1 MCVEDGQSRSSAHC
15 RVVQIVWSGPSY
27 WFLWA
32 SLEKG
37 ATPTNLNEEPDTTLY
52 CAQLLLWPSSTQT
65 YVTILTCASAA
76 LLIIFSKAPFMNEHF
91 EFTKSS
97 AHTIS
102 SSLDS
107 CRPYLSLA
115 WSCER
120 VTWLRL
126 LSDYLR
132 PRSPSP
138 IGSLQGWAKLPLPGC
153 ENAAGKLQGNCT
165 SSNSRNKI

>member
-1 MCVEDGQSRSSAHC
+1 MDETHGKIVFDVRWFPTIVVLPSGGGHVCIFLSSFSGNLGSRNYF
-15 RVVQIVWSGPSY
+15 VLPM
-27 WFLWA
+27 
-32 SLEKG
+32 
-37 ATPTNLNEEPDTTLY
+37 
-52 CAQLLLWPSSTQT
+52 LLPM
-65 YVTILTCASAA
+65 LTCASAA

-102 SSLDS
+102 SSSDS

-120 VTWLRL
+120 VTWLQL
-126 LSDYLR
+126 LSDYLH

-153 ENAAGKLQGNCT
+153 ENAEGKLQANCT
-165 SSNSRNKI
+165 SEQQREQNLTNLGPKL